1 MKGIYLVNSEKRM
14 LSEFMQISGKIIDI
28 FHRRIFPGIITIK
41 NGRIQS
47 IVESENASSNF
58 ILPGFIDAHIHI
70 ESSMLVPSEFARI
83 ASTHGTVA
91 TVSDPHEIA
100 NVMGIDGIEFM
111 IDNAN
116 QVPFK
121 FFFGAPSCVP
131 ATPFETAGGKF
142 GNEELEYLLKKE
154 NILYLSEMMNVPG
167 VLNRDPGEMY
177 KIELAKKYGKQIDGH
192 APGLRGED
200 AKTYVDSGITTDHEC
215 VTLDEALEKIQ
226 YGMTIQIREGSATRD
241 LHALM
246 PLIETHPDNI
256 MFCSDDRHPDNLV
269 EGHINLMVKKAIDE
283 GYDIFNILQVACIN
297 PVKHYGLDV
306 GLLREGDP
314 ADFIVIKNL
323 EKLNILATYVDG
335 EKIAENG
342 KAIITSKNVSPIN
355 RFKATSKSPNDFAVP
370 IEKGKLKV
378 IDVLD
383 GQVITGTKLT
393 NIETQNGLVIS
404 DLNHDILKITVL
416 NRYEDT
422 KPAMAFIHNFG
433 LKSGA
438 IASSVSHDSHN
449 IIAVGTSDEEIAN
462 AVNLIIEHNGGVSL
476 SNGETKRVLPLPVAG
491 LMTDTDGYFVA
502 EKYSALE
509 TMAKEMGSPLQSP
522 FMTLSFMALLVIPQL
537 KLSDKG
543 LFDGNSFELV
553 HNFTIE

>member
-58 ILPGFIDAHIHI
+58 ILPGFIDGHIHI

-269 EGHINLMVKKAIDE
+269 EGHINLMVKKAIYE

-370 IEKGKLKV
+370 MEKGKLKV

-462 AVNLIIEHNGGVSL
+462 AVNMIIEHKGGVSL

-543 LFDGNSFELV
+543 LFDGNLFELV

>member
-58 ILPGFIDAHIHI
+58 ILPGFIDGHIHI

-269 EGHINLMVKKAIDE
+269 EGHINLMVKKAIYE

-462 AVNLIIEHNGGVSL
+462 AVNLIIEHKGGVSL

-543 LFDGNSFELV
+543 LFDGNLFELV

>member
-58 ILPGFIDAHIHI
+58 ILPGFIDGHIHI

-462 AVNLIIEHNGGVSL
+462 AVNLIIEHKGGVSL